1 MTDIILNGACG
12 RMGRAIAEA
21 AASAGV
27 RIVAGVDLFGAP
39 NAAATDFP
47 LYKTLDEVTECAD
60 ALVDFTVHTST
71 PDLVRFA
78 ERTFIPMVIATTGH
92 TPEELEALHSL
103 SSDCAILHSGNMSL
117 GVHLL
122 ITLCRQATAVL
133 GGKADIEI
141 IEKHHNKKLDA
152 PSGTALMI
160 AHAIRE
166 ALPEE
171 TEYVY
176 DRTDRREA
184 RPKNEIGISAIR
196 GGNIVGEHEV
206 LFCCGDEIVSI
217 KHTAIGRSLFAQ
229 GALRAAEFLKG
240 KQSGLFTMEDLLRD
254 ALEKPI
260 AKV

>member
-21 AASAGV
+21 SASADV
-27 RIVAGVDLFGAP
+27 RIVAGVDPFGKTGSAP
-39 NAAATDFP
+39 TDFP
-47 LYKTLDEVTECAD
+47 LYASLDEVTECAD
-60 ALVDFTVHTST
+60 VLIDFTVHTST
-71 PDLVRFA
+71 PALVRFA
-78 ERTFIPMVIATTGH
+78 ERTGTPMVIATTGH
-92 TPEELEALHSL
+92 TPEELEALHGL
-103 SSDCAILHSGNMSL
+103 SASCAILHSGNMSL

-122 ITLCRQATAVL
+122 ISLCRQASAVL

-141 IEKHHNKKLDA
+141 IEKHHNQKLDA

-171 TEYVY
+171 TEVVY
-176 DRTDRREA
+176 DRTDRRA
-184 RPKNEIGISAIR
+184 VRPRSEIGISAIR

-240 KQSGLFTMEDLLRD
+240 KQHGLFAMEDLLRD
-254 ALEKPI
+254 ALERPA